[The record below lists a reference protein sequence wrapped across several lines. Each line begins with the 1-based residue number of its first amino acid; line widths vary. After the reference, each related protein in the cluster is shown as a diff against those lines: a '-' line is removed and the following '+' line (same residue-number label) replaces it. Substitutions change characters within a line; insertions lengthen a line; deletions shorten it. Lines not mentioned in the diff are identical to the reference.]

1 MTEPDLSSLAGR
13 NPNPVL
19 AVTSGKPEMELEPKI
34 KKYWLNFVIM
44 IEKEGD
50 AISSLLNQNKIL
62 QFINAQQKHENNA
75 HNKGHDFKSLI
86 EDEIKTY
93 LKLLL

>member
-1 MTEPDLSSLAGR
+1 
-13 NPNPVL
+13 
-19 AVTSGKPEMELEPKI
+19 
-34 KKYWLNFVIM
+34 M